1 MHLNAFKKCF
11 WQMEHESKE
20 LKKKS
25 AQVRAGGGGGRTYL
39 ESTAYLTTLGS
50 CLKGK
55 GKRKEK
61 KKEPSFL

>member
-20 LKKKS
+20 LKKKIS
-25 AQVRAGGGGGRTYL
+25 SCQGGRTYL

-61 KKEPSFL
+61 KEPSFL